1 VLRALRSFLTA
12 DGRAEHLDG
21 PTLAEVGRAVIALAV
36 VGGNVLGAVAVLV
49 LTLLVIPLPNVGGHS
64 AQWGYVLAAVA
75 YVLVAATFGLVV
87 GLRGQAPLTKWL
99 ASGAPSTPALRAEVL
114 RTPLRLFWLQLWLWL
129 GAALAFGVFEARRD
143 GERAVWVAVIV
154 ALTGLTTASLSY
166 LAVER
171 LLRPAAVRAMVGADP
186 SELGQGRGVA
196 LRAVLAWA
204 MGCGVPVGGLLVL
217 GVRTLL
223 PSDVTLVE
231 LSVAA
236 VVLAGTGLVIG
247 FWAVVLAARA
257 TAAPIAGVAQ
267 AMVRVHDGD
276 YGTRVPVYDGTE
288 IGRLQLGFNEM
299 VAGLVEREQIRAAFG
314 TYVDPAIAEHVLR
327 EGTDLAGEEVELS
340 MLFVDIRDF
349 TGFAEQT
356 PAAQVVSTI
365 NRMFERAV
373 PIIHAHGGHVDKF
386 VGDGL
391 LAVFGAPQRLPN
403 HAAAAVAA
411 AQGIAH
417 AVEVEFGGT
426 LSVGIGINTGTVVA
440 GNVGGGGRFEF
451 SVIGDPVNVAARIEA
466 ATRQTG
472 DTILISGRTL
482 DLLAETPVEVA
493 ERPDVVLKGKS
504 GAVSLF
510 AVQPS

>member
-1 VLRALRSFLTA
+1 VLRPVRSFLRA
-12 DGRAEHLDG
+12 DGRAEELDG
-21 PTLAEVGRAVIALAV
+21 PALAEVGRTVIALAV
-36 VGGNVLGAVAVLV
+36 VGNNVVGAIAVLV
-49 LTLLVIPLPNVGGHS
+49 LTLFVIPLPDAGDVARS
-64 AQWGYVLAAVA
+64 GYVVAAVA
-75 YVLVAATFGLVV
+75 YVLVAVGFGVVV
-87 GLRGQAPLTKWL
+87 GVRGQRPLRQWL
-99 ASGAPSTPALRAEVL
+99 ASDAPSDPAIRAEVL
-114 RTPLRLFWLQLWLWL
+114 RAPLRLFWLQLWLWL
-129 GAALAFGVFEARRD
+129 GAALAFGLFEARNN
-143 GERAVWVAVIV
+143 GERAVWVGVIV
-154 ALTGLTTASLSY
+154 ALNGLTTASLSY

-171 LLRPAAVRAMVGADP
+171 LLRPTAVRAMVGADP

-204 MGCGVPVGGLLVL
+204 MGCGIPVGGLLAL

-223 PSDVTLVE
+223 PSDVTLAE

-236 VVLAGTGLVIG
+236 VVLAGTGLLVG

-257 TAAPIAGVAQ
+257 TAAPISGVVE
-267 AMVRVHDGD
+267 AMARVHVGD
-276 YGTRVPVYDGTE
+276 YGTRAPVYDGTE

-299 VAGLVEREQIRAAFG
+299 VAGLAEREQIRAAFG

-327 EGTDLAGEEVELS
+327 EGTDLAGEELELS

-411 AQGIAH
+411 AQAIAR
-417 AVEVEFGGT
+417 AVEAEFRGN
-426 LSVGIGINTGTVVA
+426 LSVGMGINTGRVVA

-451 SVIGDPVNVAARIEA
+451 SVIGDPVNVAARIEST
-466 ATRQTG
+466 TRQTG
-472 DTILISGRTL
+472 DAILISGRTL
-482 DLLAETPVEVA
+482 ELLDDDTVQVA

-504 GAVSLF
+504 GTVSLF
-510 AVQPS
+510 AVQSL